1 MSPFIERRLAEG
13 LILAVVLVGYGVYV
27 LVRWVAG

>member
-13 LILAVVLVGYGVYV
+13 LILAFVLVGYGVYE